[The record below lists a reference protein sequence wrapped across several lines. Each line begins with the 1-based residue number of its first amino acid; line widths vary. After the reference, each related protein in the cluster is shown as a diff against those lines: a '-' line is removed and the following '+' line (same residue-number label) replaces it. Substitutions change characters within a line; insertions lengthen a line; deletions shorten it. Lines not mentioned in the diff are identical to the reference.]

1 VVQNSLREG
10 FGLTVTEAMW
20 KRVPLLSSSKPSG
33 PRQQVR
39 DGLDGKLISDPEDL
53 DELAEAIRVMLKDT
67 PGREAWGRNAQRRT
81 HQRFLVF
88 SQLRDW
94 IGLLSTLV

>member
-1 VVQNSLREG
+1 
-10 FGLTVTEAMW
+10 
-20 KRVPLLSSSKPSG
+20 
-33 PRQQVR
+33 
-39 DGLDGKLISDPEDL
+39 
-53 DELAEAIRVMLKDT
+53 MLKDT
-67 PGREAWGRNAQRRT
+67 PGREAWGRNAQRRI

>member
-1 VVQNSLREG
+1 
-10 FGLTVTEAMW
+10 
-20 KRVPLLSSSKPSG
+20 
-33 PRQQVR
+33 
-39 DGLDGKLISDPEDL
+39 
-53 DELAEAIRVMLKDT
+53 MLGDT